1 MFASQNFLDMSN
13 YYKCAWCGRSF
24 EKSGGSKFLSG
35 ATMGLSNLGKKYCSK
50 SCEHSAELSKNGNSS
65 VQQQSSSPVHNSNT
79 TVVNKGPG
87 FGSFMGKA
95 IGDTVTGTF
104 TGGLD
109 MMKETKQQQLAEERE
124 KKNKI
129 EDLALMKMSSDSDEL
144 MDQLNYLASLASSKP
159 DKAIKKVIIEK
170 MEFGI
175 MKLRSANSNGEAD
188 FFESKLAPLK
198 KSGWF

>member
-1 MFASQNFLDMSN
+1 MSD
-13 YYKCAWCGRSF
+13 YFKCAWCGRSF

-35 ATMGLSNLGKKYCSK
+35 ASMGLSNLGKKYCSK
-50 SCEHSAELSKNGNSS
+50 SCEHSAENSKNGD
-65 VQQQSSSPVHNSNT
+65 NSNANNNAPSNNTSST

-95 IGDTVTGTF
+95 LGETM
-104 TGGLD
+104 TGGINMLKD
-109 MMKETKQQQLAEERE
+109 TKQQQLAEEQE

-129 EDLALMKMSSDSDEL
+129 EDLALMKMSSDTDEL

-159 DKAIKKVIIEK
+159 DKTLKKVIIEK

-188 FFESKLAPLK
+188 FFENKLAPLK
-198 KSGWF
+198 KTGWF